1 MTVQELIDLLH
12 NYPKDIKIDVIV
24 TDYTLYPYRYKDDAP
39 CSIRSCS
46 TRLYNNELLLT
57 FKK

>member
-12 NYPKDIKIDVIV
+12 NYPKDTKIDVIV
-24 TDYTLYPYRYKDDAP
+24 TDYTLYPRKSDRDGL